1 MPEEAWDA
9 LEVSRLRRAIEDES
23 YRDEV
28 LREKGIVRPGH
39 PSCHPHIACST
50 AYFSVLLIFCL
61 PVPAVTAT
69 SLDNDLSAE
78 PLLYCQMYE
87 LRQTLI

>member
-1 MPEEAWDA
+1 MPEEAWNV

-39 PSCHPHIACST
+39 PFLSSPHHIRH
-50 AYFSVLLIFCL
+50 SVL
-61 PVPAVTAT
+61 
-69 SLDNDLSAE
+69 SA
-78 PLLYCQMYE
+78 
-87 LRQTLI
+87 